1 MHQILQWH
9 HMLSDTAGNPTD
21 TVAGKEANVLA
32 DGFFHTATWVFVFVG
47 MSLTLRSW
55 QRGRLAPSWRF
66 QLGLLLAG
74 WGVFNLVEGIVDH
87 HILQIH
93 HVRDDLGAPLSW
105 DIGFLTFGA
114 LLVAAGW
121 ALHRSGAQHISEADT
136 GTS

>member
-74 WGVFNLVEGIVDH
+74 WGVRSEEH
-87 HILQIH
+87 TSELQSLMRNSYVVFCLKTKNKTINQEQN
-93 HVRDDLGAPLSW
+93 VN
-105 DIGFLTFGA
+105 
-114 LLVAAGW
+114 
-121 ALHRSGAQHISEADT
+121 
-136 GTS
+136 